1 MYPDWP
7 KSSSDL
13 VPLPLCEGP
22 KLEPFDFQGPQKIDF
37 LQHIGEGSHSHVFK
51 FKFVGDEDWESP
63 VGKGNK
69 DNLEALTAFSNYA
82 EPFNCECR
90 AFGRLKEADC
100 EHLATKCF
108 GYLLLE
114 EDNERVMMDQ
124 FKDLALD
131 FTEHYP
137 EFDLRSR
144 FLGKDGRPPPI
155 RGIIK
160 ELGQPN
166 ENLCTGTLRGI
177 LGDVTQIQQL
187 GIIRLDI
194 AHRQII
200 SGKLSDF
207 STTITFPHFMTNPEL
222 NPHITPEVMARMELQ
237 TFKMSLCD
245 YCMFDDMVQEWN
257 YYHRDPKDQLAFYSL
272 PGGKS
277 GRGLEYELRSL
288 PSRQRVYTLADPR
301 QYNWKR
307 SDGRVT
313 KNRRRPRAKPT
324 RWYYKDDPDEVAKM
338 KRRQLYGA
346 AYEWHYKDGHA
357 FPHESF

>member
-7 KSSSDL
+7 ESPSDL

-63 VGKGNK
+63 VGEGNQ
-69 DNLEALTAFSNYA
+69 DDLEALTAFSNYS
-82 EPFNCECR
+82 EPFSCECR
-90 AFGRLKEADC
+90 AFGRLKEAGC

-114 EDNERVMMDQ
+114 EDNERAMMDR
-124 FKDLALD
+124 FKDLDLD

-137 EFDLRSR
+137 QFDVRSR
-144 FLGKDGRPPPI
+144 FLGKYGRPPPL

-166 ENLCTGTLRGI
+166 EKLRTGTLRST
-177 LGDVTQIQQL
+177 LQDVIQIHQL

-222 NPHITPEVMARMELQ
+222 NPRITPDIMARMELQ
-237 TFKMSLCD
+237 TFKMSLGD
-245 YCMFDDMVQEWN
+245 YCMFDDMVKE
-257 YYHRDPKDQLAFYSL
+257 DQLTFYSL

-277 GRGLEYELRSL
+277 GQGLEYELRSL
-288 PSRQRVYTLADPR
+288 PFRERVYTLADPR
-301 QYNWKR
+301 TYDWKSSHGE

-313 KNRRRPRAKPT
+313 KKRRRPRSKPP
-324 RWYYKDDPDEVAKM
+324 RWYYEDDPDEVAKM
-338 KRRQLYGA
+338 KRRRLYGA

-357 FPHESF
+357 FPHMRLFGEI